1 MYIVWEM
8 SGVPSGDV
16 IMFIGKDSLTC
27 PSTEDDYRQAY
38 DKRVREV
45 CRADAG
51 KTGFRVSDRDM
62 DRDPLGCREAL
73 INFRAAFQVASQLSV
88 TTQRQFNLSI
98 ESGRHPPSIPYE
110 ERLVSAFATVGVTRE
125 RVIQMINEAKIK
137 VTLIPRFT
145 MV

>member
-1 MYIVWEM
+1 M
-8 SGVPSGDV
+8 SGDV

-27 PSTEDDYRQAY
+27 PSTEEDYRQAY

-62 DRDPLGCREAL
+62 DRDPLGCRETL

-88 TTQRQFNLSI
+88 NIQRQFNLSI
-98 ESGRHPPSIPYE
+98 DTGRCCCSTPYE
-110 ERLVSAFATVGVTRE
+110 ERLITAFATVGISRE
-125 RVIQMINEAKIK
+125 EVEKMIEEAKIK
-137 VTLIPRFT
+137 VTPIPEFEI
-145 MV
+145 

>member
-1 MYIVWEM
+1 M
-8 SGVPSGDV
+8 SGGPSGDV
-16 IMFIGKDSLTC
+16 IMFIGKDSLVC

-62 DRDPLGCREAL
+62 DTDPIGCREAL

-88 TTQRQFNLSI
+88 IVQRQFNLSI
-98 ESGRHPPSIPYE
+98 ETGRYPPSTPYE
-110 ERLVSAFATVGVTRE
+110 ERLIAAFATVGVTRE
-125 RVIQMINEAKIK
+125 KVIQMIEEAKIK
-137 VTLIPRFT
+137 VTPIPTFN